1 MKLQVFGET
10 HSADFIL
17 TADLSSLA
25 CFQGV
30 YHVGSNSM
38 LPGLYNLSIVLFWS
52 YVILLQMNLV
62 SKYQGWLGSN
72 TGGLGKKLRFNI
84 Q

>member
-10 HSADFIL
+10 HFADFIL

-38 LPGLYNLSIVLFWS
+38 VPGLYNLSIEFISGLKKFS
-52 YVILLQMNLV
+52 Y
-62 SKYQGWLGSN
+62 KR
-72 TGGLGKKLRFNI
+72 TRDGLYRIEEGKQRR
-84 Q
+84 